1 MQPVIEIQAGDA
13 VTAEHMD
20 ERFLGIEKRMEQGL
34 AHAEKAPEQGLCSYQ
49 PAPGRHEQRFDDLRN
64 TMLMLYIPVA
74 LAILG
79 TVVTYLFFRWT
90 YKPLPHQSSVQRK

>member
-1 MQPVIEIQAGDA
+1 
-13 VTAEHMD
+13 MD

-34 AHAEKAPEQGLCSYQ
+34 AHAEMAREQDFVHINPRLDDMNK
-49 PAPGRHEQRFDDLRN
+49 RFDDLRN

-79 TVVTYLFFRWT
+79 AVVTYLFFRWT